1 MRRRLLATYVSL
13 TLLVVAML
21 GVPLAITFQHDL
33 QHDRTLEVQ
42 SGTSTLATLVDDSRE
57 HSTSVTVPTL
67 AARYA
72 TELKARI
79 VVLDASH
86 RMQATAGGPATI
98 APFLDAVSQAPG
110 DQATSG
116 SAAGWLYVI
125 APVSGGGHVLSLYR
139 PIGVNGAVRRYWL
152 LIGLLGALALAA
164 ATAVGLYLA
173 RSISRPL
180 EALQRATAA
189 AGEGHLATRVDESGP
204 PEVRS
209 LARSFNE
216 TAAKLDRVLAAQA
229 AWVSDAS
236 HQLRTPLSA
245 LQLRLENLQ
254 HNQRSASDR
263 AEIAAALAEVQRL
276 ARLTDGLLALGRLDA
291 AKPSTGTVDIRSVID
306 GRALL
311 WSALGEEHQ
320 VTITADVEGSPVAAC
335 EEGRLEQVLDN
346 LLANALEAS
355 PPNTTITIRAL
366 LSDKTVELHVVDE
379 GPGLSTDEQIRA
391 FDRFWRGRT
400 QEDGSGLGLAIVRE
414 LVHADHG
421 EVALQDAPSGGVDAI
436 VWIPRPRMPPPHPH
450 PPSPHRQSHQ
460 TTPASASQG
469 GIAVRGPDAAPDERG
484 RPSPNS

>member
-1 MRRRLLATYVSL
+1 VRRRLLATYVSL
-13 TLLVVAML
+13 TLLVEGML
-21 GVPLAITFQHDL
+21 GVPLAITFRHDL

-67 AARYA
+67 ATRYA

-79 VVLDASH
+79 VVLDGRYRTLA
-86 RMQATAGGPATI
+86 MAGGPGTI
-98 APFLDAVSQAPG
+98 APFLDAVGHAPP
-110 DQATSG
+110 DRATSG

-139 PIGVNGAVRRYWL
+139 PIGINGAVRRYWL

-164 ATAVGLYLA
+164 ATAIGLYLA

-180 EALQRATAA
+180 EVLERATAA
-189 AGEGHLATRVDESGP
+189 AGEGHLATHVDESGP

-216 TAAKLDRVLAAQA
+216 ATTKLDRVLAAQA

-254 HNQRSASDR
+254 SNQRLAPDR

-276 ARLTDGLLALGRLDA
+276 AHLTDGLLALGRLDA
-291 AKPSTGTVDIRSVID
+291 AKPSTGTVDIRAVINA
-306 GRALL
+306 RVLL
-311 WSALGEEHQ
+311 WSALGDEHQ

-335 EEGRLEQVLDN
+335 EKARLEQVLDN

-355 PPNTTITIRAL
+355 PPNTTITIRGHQTN
-366 LSDKTVELHVVDE
+366 DTVELHVVDE
-379 GPGLSTDEQIRA
+379 GPGLSTDERNRA

-414 LVHADHG
+414 LVHADYG
-421 EVALQDAPSGGVDAI
+421 QVALEEAPSGGIDAV
-436 VWIPRPRMPPPHPH
+436 VWLPGPAVPPHKPTPVA
-450 PPSPHRQSHQ
+450 PP
-460 TTPASASQG
+460 TPA
-469 GIAVRGPDAAPDERG
+469 
-484 RPSPNS
+484 